1 MKLFKEDEAL
11 DQGSGLN
18 KVSLVSLAP
27 QGTEIKLLGRNR
39 PFVSWGLSVHRL
51 VLGAFTN
58 QRASKN
64 LYCSVPFHF
73 AFSSNPSREF
83 LPHRRLWIFIRNHPD
98 QILNFIDEETD
109 GQRGQIISPMVHNYL
124 VSELRLESNLI
135 NSHFSSLCFRV
146 AFWFELILFTK
157 GKYI

>member
-1 MKLFKEDEAL
+1 M
-11 DQGSGLN
+11 
-18 KVSLVSLAP
+18 
-27 QGTEIKLLGRNR
+27 
-39 PFVSWGLSVHRL
+39 HRL

-73 AFSSNPSREF
+73 AFLQTPQKF

-109 GQRGQIISPMVHNYL
+109 GQRGQIISPVVHNTVSQL
-124 VSELRLESNLI
+124 VLNP
-135 NSHFSSLCFRV
+135 
-146 AFWFELILFTK
+146 T
-157 GKYI
+157 Y